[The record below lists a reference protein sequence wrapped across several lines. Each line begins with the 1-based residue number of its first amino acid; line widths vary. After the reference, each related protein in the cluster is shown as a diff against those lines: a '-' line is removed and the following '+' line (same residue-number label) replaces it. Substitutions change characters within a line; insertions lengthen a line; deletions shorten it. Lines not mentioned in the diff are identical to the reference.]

1 MKLKKVLAVAL
12 AVTMLGSLTACGGN
26 GGSGETA
33 VKTPVG
39 KEASA
44 EGEKIVNIAMTTTM
58 GDLDP
63 FAPPTQGR
71 NFLRYAV
78 YDNIAIFKDFGTSW
92 DQMQWVMAKNIE
104 QKDDV
109 TFEIELYN
117 YIHDALGN
125 PINANDVVFCLNSIS
140 QSGNFTRFTNYME
153 SATVIDDYNLEIKLK
168 TTTVGAFEYMLA
180 QCCIVSQKTYEEY
193 KDQFS
198 TKPITSGAY
207 QVTECVSGSYYVLE
221 KNPDYWQT
229 DKNLR
234 MRTTRVLTNLFTT
247 LSRKPARQRL
257 LFRWGKTIS
266 LLFATMRRSVT
277 S

>member
-109 TFEIELYN
+109 TFEIELYD

-153 SATVIDDYNLEIKLK
+153 SATVIDDYNL
-168 TTTVGAFEYMLA
+168 
-180 QCCIVSQKTYEEY
+180 
-193 KDQFS
+193 
-198 TKPITSGAY
+198 
-207 QVTECVSGSYYVLE
+207 
-221 KNPDYWQT
+221 
-229 DKNLR
+229 
-234 MRTTRVLTNLFTT
+234 
-247 LSRKPARQRL
+247 
-257 LFRWGKTIS
+257 
-266 LLFATMRRSVT
+266 
-277 S
+277 